1 MDMSREADMRIK
13 KLIQKNDLR
22 SVKIGLLIPI
32 VNSFCDLCGI
42 PESQRSDVLETEIK
56 HRGAYVAVL
65 FAVEELKNR
74 GIDVKRVY
82 WDKHRGLL
90 IKLADSKL
98 DAMSIDQEMKRI
110 IKRRNGQDQGWFIVS
125 S

>member
-22 SVKIGLLIPI
+22 SVEISFLIKV
-32 VNSFCDLCGI
+32 VNCFCDLCGI
-42 PESQRSDVLETEIK
+42 SESQRSDVLETEIK
-56 HRGAYVAVL
+56 YRGAYASVL
-65 FAVEELKNR
+65 FAVEELKDR
-74 GIDVKRVY
+74 GIDVERVY

-98 DAMSIDQEMKRI
+98 DAASIDQEMKRI
-110 IKRRNGQDQGWFIVS
+110 IKHRNGQDQGWFIVS

>member
-1 MDMSREADMRIK
+1 MSREADMRIK
-13 KLIQKNDLR
+13 KMMQKNDLR
-22 SVKIGLLIPI
+22 AVEIGLLSKI
-32 VNSFCDLCGI
+32 VDSFCDLCGI
-42 PESQRSDVLETEIK
+42 LESQRSDVLELELK

-65 FAVEELKNR
+65 FAVEELKDR
-74 GIDVKRVY
+74 EIDVKHVC
-82 WDKHRGLL
+82 WDEHKGLL

-98 DAMSIDQEMKRI
+98 DAESIDKEIKQI

>member
-1 MDMSREADMRIK
+1 MM
-13 KLIQKNDLR
+13 QKNDLR
-22 SVKIGLLIPI
+22 SIELGLLSKI

-42 PESQRSDVLETEIK
+42 PKSQRSDVLELELK
-56 HRGAYVAVL
+56 YRGAYVAIL
-65 FAVEELKNR
+65 FAVEELKDR
-74 GIDVKRVY
+74 GIDVKSVC

-98 DAMSIDQEMKRI
+98 DTVRIDQEIKQI

-125 S
+125 L